1 VNEIALPVQQA
12 AELRAR
18 LTQVDSALVAKLS
31 GTADLRVTDSVEA
44 ILTRVHQK
52 ALELAIAEVHM
63 DLRDLEF
70 MNSSCFKSFVSWISE
85 VSDLTAGQY
94 RIRFL
99 SNPSILWQRRSLH
112 ALSCFAAAPS
122 SSVAAAGRGAVENRS
137 GTRLY
142 AAHEFPTRN
151 VACGGL
157 CAVGSVRCRLPGAR
171 RRQVQPRLR
180 RHAPSHQVQRL
191 CAGRPMA

>member
-1 VNEIALPVQQA
+1 MNEIALPVEQA

-18 LTQVDSALVAKLS
+18 LTQEDSALVAKLS

-44 ILTRVHQK
+44 ILNRVHQK
-52 ALELAIAEVHM
+52 ALELSIPEVRM

-85 VSDLTAGQY
+85 VSDLTTGQY

-112 ALSCFAAAPS
+112 ALSCFAAEL
-122 SSVAAAGRGAVENRS
+122 VTIEAGN
-137 GTRLY
+137 
-142 AAHEFPTRN
+142 
-151 VACGGL
+151 
-157 CAVGSVRCRLPGAR
+157 
-171 RRQVQPRLR
+171 
-180 RHAPSHQVQRL
+180 
-191 CAGRPMA
+191 

>member
-1 VNEIALPVQQA
+1 MNEIALPVEQA

-18 LTQVDSALVAKLS
+18 LTLEDAALVAKLS

-52 ALELAIAEVHM
+52 AMELGIPEVRM
-63 DLRDLEF
+63 DLRELEF

-85 VSDLTAGQY
+85 VSDLPAGQY

-112 ALSCFAAAPS
+112 ALSCFAAELITIE
-122 SSVAAAGRGAVENRS
+122 AGN
-137 GTRLY
+137 
-142 AAHEFPTRN
+142 
-151 VACGGL
+151 
-157 CAVGSVRCRLPGAR
+157 
-171 RRQVQPRLR
+171 
-180 RHAPSHQVQRL
+180 
-191 CAGRPMA
+191 

>member
-1 VNEIALPVQQA
+1 VIEIALPVQQA
-12 AELRAR
+12 AELRAC
-18 LTQVDSALVAKLS
+18 LTREDSGLVAKLS

-52 ALELAIAEVHM
+52 ALELGIPEVQM

-99 SNPSILWQRRSLH
+99 SNPRILWQRRSLH
-112 ALSCFAAAPS
+112 ALSCFAAEL
-122 SSVAAAGRGAVENRS
+122 VTIEAGN
-137 GTRLY
+137 
-142 AAHEFPTRN
+142 
-151 VACGGL
+151 
-157 CAVGSVRCRLPGAR
+157 
-171 RRQVQPRLR
+171 
-180 RHAPSHQVQRL
+180 
-191 CAGRPMA
+191 

>member
-1 VNEIALPVQQA
+1 MNEIALPIQQA

-18 LTQVDSALVAKLS
+18 LTQEDSALVAKLS

-52 ALELAIAEVHM
+52 ALELSILEVHM
-63 DLRDLEF
+63 DLRELEF

-112 ALSCFAAAPS
+112 ALSCFAAEL
-122 SSVAAAGRGAVENRS
+122 VTIEAGN
-137 GTRLY
+137 
-142 AAHEFPTRN
+142 
-151 VACGGL
+151 
-157 CAVGSVRCRLPGAR
+157 
-171 RRQVQPRLR
+171 
-180 RHAPSHQVQRL
+180 
-191 CAGRPMA
+191 

>member
-18 LTQVDSALVAKLS
+18 LTREEQVLIAKLS

-44 ILTRVHQK
+44 ILTRVHQT
-52 ALELAIAEVHM
+52 ALELGIPEVRM
-63 DLRDLEF
+63 DLRELEF

-112 ALSCFAAAPS
+112 ALSCFAAEL
-122 SSVAAAGRGAVENRS
+122 VTIEAGN
-137 GTRLY
+137 
-142 AAHEFPTRN
+142 
-151 VACGGL
+151 
-157 CAVGSVRCRLPGAR
+157 
-171 RRQVQPRLR
+171 
-180 RHAPSHQVQRL
+180 
-191 CAGRPMA
+191 

>member
-1 VNEIALPVQQA
+1 MIEIALPVEQA

-18 LTQVDSALVAKLS
+18 LTREDSGLVAKLS

-44 ILTRVHQK
+44 ILTRVHQQ
-52 ALELAIAEVHM
+52 ALELGIPEVQM
-63 DLRDLEF
+63 DLRELEF

-112 ALSCFAAAPS
+112 ALSCFAAEL
-122 SSVAAAGRGAVENRS
+122 VTIEAGN
-137 GTRLY
+137 
-142 AAHEFPTRN
+142 
-151 VACGGL
+151 
-157 CAVGSVRCRLPGAR
+157 
-171 RRQVQPRLR
+171 
-180 RHAPSHQVQRL
+180 
-191 CAGRPMA
+191 